1 MNIEKNIQQLF
12 EQRQDIPL
20 FYIESGSRLWGMASP
35 DSDYDV
41 RGFHLPSKAQYFDY
55 KKHRDLIEIMDGDF
69 DFVSYDL
76 DKMFGLLAKSN
87 PTVLEWV
94 RAHIEYLNAVPEW
107 DEFRQGLLERIDY
120 SALYYHYLSLA
131 ENGMKVMQVADNF
144 TYKKVFYSIRGLLS
158 AELALQENMPALL
171 ITDLFAQIEP
181 NDPLRNWA
189 EKYLEIKKQQ
199 KEKALLS
206 ENEQSEILKQLEL
219 KQAQLAAQN
228 IQKANRREQLDQYL
242 TDYSQY
248 LKQHFYG

>member
-1 MNIEKNIQQLF
+1 
-12 EQRQDIPL
+12 
-20 FYIESGSRLWGMASP
+20 
-35 DSDYDV
+35 
-41 RGFHLPSKAQYFDY
+41 
-55 KKHRDLIEIMDGDF
+55 
-69 DFVSYDL
+69 
-76 DKMFGLLAKSN
+76 
-87 PTVLEWV
+87 
-94 RAHIEYLNAVPEW
+94 
-107 DEFRQGLLERIDY
+107 
-120 SALYYHYLSLA
+120 
-131 ENGMKVMQVADNF
+131 MKVMQVADNF

-189 EKYLEIKKQQ
+189 ENYLEIKKQQ

-219 KQAQLAAQN
+219 KRAQLAAQN